1 MQPDNGAGLCS
12 VLRTDAAKR
21 YYIGYVCSGNCSG
34 ETIRYAFLMGAQI
47 DQRGIL
53 RQYQINNGCAL
64 KSTGEKFFVLDAAN
78 ACFCTALHERVKFF
92 TAAPNDTRLFA
103 LIEQC
108 SCHCAARSAGRA
120 RDYDHFPSLKTK
132 PLECAILPFVSARR
146 ES

>member
-34 ETIRYAFLMGAQI
+34 EKIRYAFLMGRQI

-64 KSTGEKFFVLDAAN
+64 KSTGEEFFVLDAAN
-78 ACFCTALHERVKFF
+78 ACFCTALHEWVSFSLLRPTTRGFSPLSSN
-92 TAAPNDTRLFA
+92 ALAIAP
-103 LIEQC
+103 
-108 SCHCAARSAGRA
+108 
-120 RDYDHFPSLKTK
+120 PV
-132 PLECAILPFVSARR
+132 LPDAP
-146 ES
+146 